1 MTIGFPARL
10 LLLIGTSAF
19 LLAGCVS
26 TRTELAS
33 ADSLSLGRNAGDDPC
48 RADRTWGD
56 AAVPG
61 QFDRSYVITCRGVTA
76 SRAVGFLRAV
86 VDRPEAVA
94 AVEAS
99 LACGEARPV
108 SLEGIGTVDA
118 RRCFDRALGEQV
130 VVLSFRHGDRR
141 VIASAVPAVLGPL
154 EQGMKQLAGGAP
166 GVAANARSPSTIELA
181 SLAPAPG
188 GTAEGITTADFNAAI
203 ALQQGISLNH
213 KGLHLEA
220 SRLLNDALSR
230 LPADASPAVRAELL
244 LEAGLADSNIRFA
257 DPAAEHFSRANAILA
272 SFTGSDQQFLL
283 RKRDIYSALDLLN
296 RRRFREALQI
306 LDRIAGPQAQAGEP
320 LRDLAIVQA
329 LNQPGGAAGDVSRA
343 VVVLD
348 SGTVAQLVLQTQ
360 AHWARSIAL
369 LALNDLA
376 GADAALAAA
385 ERSFAPL
392 ATSRIN
398 PVPLLWMQA
407 RIERQ
412 RGRIALRR
420 GDWPAARAS
429 FDRALDALTRSS
441 LGTAGTGGEP
451 AIAELRLERAS
462 ITLQRGATAEEIE
475 RDYDEAID
483 ALIASGASGVAVS
496 SGIDRY
502 LRFLIQHMDGPG
514 RAENQERF
522 FRAVQVA
529 GEPAVARQMNQLQN
543 VLSAD
548 PALGT
553 RLRDRADLERELVGL
568 RYAIADADPQDPAQA
583 PRVAALEAR
592 RQEAQTRLLAVQ
604 SELAGNTRYGTVE
617 ERPAT
622 LAEIRSAL
630 RPREIYFKISEIGG
644 RTYGIVV
651 ADDATTIY
659 QVVASAAQ
667 LVQLSRLV
675 RASIDG
681 RMESEGKLVPFD
693 VGASYTLF
701 GLLTGPATE
710 QLLQASS
717 LIVDPAGPLQS
728 LPAGI
733 LVTDRASVDA
743 YRAHRRGNE
752 FDFSHVSFLAGRA
765 AISTAVSPRS
775 FLTVRRLPPSS
786 APQPFIAFAE
796 PVGPPAAGPA
806 RTVDLGAGC
815 TLGYQQLLDLWT
827 NLPPI
832 DAREA
837 RIAANA
843 LGVPGAPVVSGL
855 EFTDSGVLSRRDLN
869 QYQVLHF
876 ATHGFAE
883 GQWGCARSPP
893 ALLTSLA
900 DADSNGLLSFSEI
913 AGLRLD
919 ANLVVLS
926 ACDTGAGVRSQTLAR
941 RSGQEEAGS
950 TLEGLVRAF
959 LTANARAVMATH
971 WQVSA
976 ASEGTDFMRV
986 FYQGARTEPI
996 GAALQTAQRTM
1007 IAQPNFSHPF
1017 YWGAYFVVGD
1027 GGKMMIG
1034 GNARVAS
1041 AATGPVRASR

>member
-1 MTIGFPARL
+1 MMIGFPARL
-10 LLLIGTSAF
+10 LLLIGTGAF
-19 LLAGCVS
+19 AGCAS

-56 AAVPG
+56 ASVPG

-99 LACGEARPV
+99 LACGEMRPV
-108 SLEGIGTVDA
+108 ALEGIGTVDA

-154 EQGMKQLAGGAP
+154 EQGVRQLAGGAT

-188 GTAEGITTADFNAAI
+188 GAAEGVPTADFNSAV

-244 LEAGLADSNIRFA
+244 LEAGLADSNIRVA
-257 DPAAEHFSRANAILA
+257 DAAAEHFARANAILA
-272 SFTGSDQQFLL
+272 SFTGGDQQFLL

-296 RRRFREALQI
+296 RRQFRAALRI
-306 LDRIAGPQAQAGEP
+306 LDRIAGPQAEAGEP
-320 LRDLAIVQA
+320 LRDPAIVQA
-329 LNQPGGAAGDVSRA
+329 LNQAGSASGDVSRA

-348 SGTVAQLVLQTQ
+348 SGTVSQLVLQTQ

-376 GADAALAAA
+376 GADAALSDAG
-385 ERSFAPL
+385 RSFAPL
-392 ATSRIN
+392 GTSRIN

-420 GDWPAARAS
+420 GDWAAARTS
-429 FDRALDALTRSS
+429 FDQALDALTRGS

-462 ITLQRGATAEEIE
+462 ITLQRGATAEEVE

-496 SGIDRY
+496 NGLDRY
-502 LRFLIQHMDGPG
+502 LRFLIEHMEGPG
-514 RAENQERF
+514 RGDSQERF
-522 FRAVQVA
+522 FRAIQVA
-529 GEPAVARQMNQLQN
+529 GEPALARQMNQLQN

-548 PALGT
+548 PAVGA
-553 RLRDRADLERELVGL
+553 RLRNRADLERELVSL
-568 RYAIADADPQDPAQA
+568 RYEIAAADPQDAAQA
-583 PRVAALEAR
+583 PRIAALEAR
-592 RQEAQTRLLAVQ
+592 RQEAQSRLLAVQ
-604 SELAGNTRYGTVE
+604 NDLAGDTRFGTVE

-622 LAEIRSAL
+622 LAEVRSAL
-630 RPREIYFKISEIGG
+630 RPGEVYFKISEVGG
-644 RTYGIVV
+644 RTYGMVI
-651 ADDATTIY
+651 ADDATFIY
-659 QVVASAAQ
+659 QIVASPAQ
-667 LVQLSRLV
+667 LRQFARMV

-693 VGASYTLF
+693 VAASYTLF
-701 GLLTGPATE
+701 GLLTGPARDR
-710 QLLQASS
+710 LLRASS

-743 YRAHRRGNE
+743 YRASARRRGSE

-765 AISTAVSPRS
+765 AISTAVSPHS

-796 PVGPPAAGPA
+796 PAPPPPSDPA
-806 RTVDLGAGC
+806 RTIDLGAGC
-815 TLGYQQLLDLWT
+815 TLGYQQLVELWT
-827 NLPPI
+827 NLPRI

-837 RIAANA
+837 RIAADA
-843 LGVPGAPVVSGL
+843 LGAPGAPVVSGVQ
-855 EFTDSGVLSRRDLN
+855 FTDSALLSRHDLN

-926 ACDTGAGVRSQTLAR
+926 ACDTGAGLRSQALAR
-941 RSGQEEAGS
+941 RSGQEETGA

-976 ASEGTDFMRV
+976 AREGTDFMRD
-986 FYQGARTEPI
+986 FYQSARSQPI
-996 GAALQTAQRTM
+996 GGALQSAQRTM

-1027 GGKMMIG
+1027 GGKMMVG
-1034 GNARVAS
+1034 GNARVAN
-1041 AATGPVRASR
+1041 APGGATQGAN